1 MKRLLCSLLA
11 AASLFTLTAC
21 GGPSSSTSDPDPAYS
36 AGSGSASEEP
46 TPPPVDEKE
55 ARIDALLAQMTIEEK
70 VGQLFFARV
79 PETDAAADV
88 AKYHLGG
95 YILFGRD
102 TRDKT
107 ANDLIQAI
115 NSYQEAASIPL
126 LIGVD
131 EEGGSVVR
139 VSSNPHLRARKFSS
153 PQQLYAAGGMD
164 AIIQDT
170 HEKDVLLK
178 ALGFNVN
185 LAPVADVSTN
195 SGDFIYDRSFG
206 QDAVSTAE
214 YVRAVVGQMREDGM
228 GSVLKH
234 FPGYG
239 NNVDTHTGIAVDKR
253 PLKQF
258 ESSDFLPFKAGL
270 EAGGDTVAV
279 LVSHNIVDALTMEG
293 VDAGLPASLSPNVHI
308 TLYLMMDQANGGS
321 VIMTDDLAMDAV
333 KAYSKDGSAA
343 VMALS
348 ATNGLL
354 IASDYRT
361 QIPQVLAA
369 VADGTLDEPTINLL
383 CTQVLQWKQA
393 LGLI

>member
-55 ARIDALLAQMTIEEK
+55 AGIDALLAQMTIEEK

-102 TRDKT
+102 TKDKT

-115 NSYQEAASIPL
+115 NSYQAAAKIPL

-131 EEGGSVVR
+131 EEGGSVAR

-153 PQQLYAAGGMD
+153 PQQLYAAGGME

-206 QDAVSTAE
+206 QDAISTAE

-253 PLKQF
+253 PLEAF
-258 ESSDFLPFKAGL
+258 ENSDFLPFTAGL
-270 EAGGDTVAV
+270 QGGATLSAV
-279 LVSHNIVDALTMEG
+279 LVSHNIVNCMDPN
-293 VDAGLPASLSPNVHI
+293 LPASLSPAVHE
-308 TLYLMMDQANGGS
+308 TLRNLMAETGFENT
-321 VIMTDDLAMDAV
+321 VVMTDDLVMDAV
-333 KAYSKDGSAA
+333 KAYAENGSAA
-343 VMALS
+343 VMALQ
-348 ATNGLL
+348 AGNDLL
-354 IASDYRT
+354 IATDYRE